1 MDRKNQLE
9 VTVLKLQERMETGLA
24 KFEELRKMKD
34 KLCNLV
40 EFEMDVLVMN
50 KVFMPFGEYAT
61 NCNDCQITC
70 HHPCGLKDGKLS
82 CDVMDHSKPSET
94 RICFVCPGKCLWSKH
109 TNDSHRWAYT
119 MEKSTSKDIKEEY
132 EAKMGREL
140 AIYEVEEKGK
150 AELEAKKEEIV
161 DLIEYVSFFMSR
173 LDKIAKNLEP
183 NSEAN
188 FVAISDVMAK
198 CITAIV
204 PFELNE
210 RSFGYQ
216 DRVRRLKNLCFKIGE
231 INKGMRFTIPR
242 FLLYSEDDSNLSS
255 SNSSLY
261 GDSSDS
267 VNEDPGE
274 EGDEEEEQTDDNK
287 SEEVDVDGAD
297 SSGSEIE

>member
-1 MDRKNQLE
+1 
-9 VTVLKLQERMETGLA
+9 
-24 KFEELRKMKD
+24 
-34 KLCNLV
+34 
-40 EFEMDVLVMN
+40 
-50 KVFMPFGEYAT
+50 
-61 NCNDCQITC
+61 
-70 HHPCGLKDGKLS
+70 
-82 CDVMDHSKPSET
+82 
-94 RICFVCPGKCLWSKH
+94 
-109 TNDSHRWAYT
+109 
-119 MEKSTSKDIKEEY
+119 
-132 EAKMGREL
+132 MGRKL

-161 DLIEYVSFFMSR
+161 DLIEYVSFFMRR

-274 EGDEEEEQTDDNK
+274 EDEEEQTDNER
-287 SEEVDVDGAD
+287 EEIDVDGAD
-297 SSGSEIE
+297 TSGSEIE